1 MKSLLVIPAILFSLS
16 ALASDKTTVD
26 CAKGAEGIVKI
37 NVKNERITLRKAG
50 ELAYNCLMTNN
61 TEVRNAK
68 AKALRAARAEGDS
81 YMSKKQCAQTSEDL
95 EFIVLKSWIAGRPGV
110 DAAGDAEMS
119 SDETL
124 LVRQPFTCGAIG
136 TGLFDGVVS
145 SVNVSLEL
153 SEGYKFNI
161 EDDNKPTT
169 QEINIK
175 LKGVLSNL

>member
-1 MKSLLVIPAILFSLS
+1 MKSLLVLPVVLFSLS
-16 ALASDKTTVD
+16 ALASDKISVG
-26 CAKGAEGIVKI
+26 CAKGAEGAIKI
-37 NVKNERITLRKAG
+37 SVKNERITMRKAG

-68 AKALRAARAEGDS
+68 AKALRAARAEGDT
-81 YMSKKQCAQTSEDL
+81 YGSKKQCAQTTEDL
-95 EFIVLKSWIAGRPGV
+95 EYIVLKSWIGGRPGV
-110 DAAGDAEMS
+110 DARGNAEMA

-124 LVRQPFTCGAIG
+124 LVRQPFSCGGIG

-145 SVNVSLEL
+145 SVNVSLEI
-153 SEGYKFNI
+153 SEMYKFNI
-161 EDDNKPTT
+161 EDDNAPST

>member
-1 MKSLLVIPAILFSLS
+1 MKSLLVIPAVLFSLS
-16 ALASDKTTVD
+16 SFANDKISVD
-26 CAKGAEGIVKI
+26 CAKGAEGVVRISVKD
-37 NVKNERITLRKAG
+37 ERITLRKAG

-81 YMSKKQCAQTSEDL
+81 YMSKKQCAQTTEDL
-95 EFIVLKSWIAGRPGV
+95 EFVVLKSWISGRPGV
-110 DAAGDAEMS
+110 DAGGNAEMS

-124 LVRQPFTCGAIG
+124 LVRQPFTCGGIG

-161 EDDNKPTT
+161 EDDSKPST
-169 QEINIK
+169 QDINIK